1 MKRSAT
7 IFSVIWLLLSLVFL
21 IITSQLNFI
30 SSTPNPKL
38 AQFVL
43 LNSFF
48 LIGVGVFFFM
58 FHDRLKLYL
67 ENYRREKEI

>member
-1 MKRSAT
+1 MKRYAT
-7 IFSVIWLLLSLVFL
+7 VFSVIWLLLSFGFLV
-21 IITSQLNFI
+21 I
-30 SSTPNPKL
+30 SSQFNFMACSTSPKL

-48 LIGVGVFFFM
+48 LMGVGVFFVI
-58 FHDRLKLYL
+58 FHDRIKLYL